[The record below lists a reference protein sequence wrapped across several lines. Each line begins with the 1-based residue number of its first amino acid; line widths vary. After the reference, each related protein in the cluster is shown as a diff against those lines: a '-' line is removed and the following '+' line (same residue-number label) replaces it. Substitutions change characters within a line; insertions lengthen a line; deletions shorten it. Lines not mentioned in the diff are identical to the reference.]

1 MLSGH
6 CCECPTDA
14 GGEVEVTGTASL
26 QDSSILII
34 FWTQKSH
41 APDQAGCQDRHHRL
55 EWHDTWHRKLEDSLD
70 FGVLDKTRTLTANA
84 LWKRKGRLFNFHFG
98 NDLIQ
103 QRVPGFCYV
112 LESFAEVP
120 FLLKKLAS
128 KTCRRCN
135 VDFTLPYSPCTFW
148 LHGVPA
154 PLDNNS
160 NICSDWWV
168 QRYSHFIKSGCSKE
182 GHHFGIINMVQWY
195 TQRSFCIWPGMM
207 TLMPPSRQCPSSVSP
222 GYLLALRS
230 FAWVISAISIVWRM
244 ELVTSFDGKL
254 QCSNYL
260 HYIVFRRRVGWS
272 MCHTQCWSQC
282 STKRFSPI
290 FLLNWEEH
298 NINRKQGHNTI
309 SVLNTSKDFILW
321 SLVTPLKTDTE
332 SQDHLLSQHFGNRFQ
347 LVAFLGF
354 NMWEYRVSTADR
366 WFVDSQVR
374 DMASALRLELDT
386 RRRKVDEVLG
396 TEKLLL

>member
-1 MLSGH
+1 MGSTVFTFHQIWLFQRG
-6 CCECPTDA
+6 
-14 GGEVEVTGTASL
+14 AS
-26 QDSSILII
+26 
-34 FWTQKSH
+34 F
-41 APDQAGCQDRHHRL
+41 RHHKHGTMVHSKILLHLTRN
-55 EWHDTWHRKLEDSLD
+55 DDIDAS
-70 FGVLDKTRTLTANA
+70 VKT
-84 LWKRKGRLFNFHFG
+84 
-98 NDLIQ
+98 
-103 QRVPGFCYV
+103 
-112 LESFAEVP
+112 VP
-120 FLLKKLAS
+120 FLS
-128 KTCRRCN
+128 
-135 VDFTLPYSPCTFW
+135 FT
-148 LHGVPA
+148 
-154 PLDNNS
+154 
-160 NICSDWWV
+160 WV
-168 QRYSHFIKSGCSKE
+168 LIG
-182 GHHFGIINMVQWY
+182 
-195 TQRSFCIWPGMM
+195 
-207 TLMPPSRQCPSSVSP
+207 
-222 GYLLALRS
+222 LRS

-290 FLLNWEEH
+290 FLLNSEEH

-332 SQDHLLSQHFGNRFQ
+332 SQDHLLSQHFGNQFQ

-386 RRRKVDEVLG
+386 RRRKVDEVL
-396 TEKLLL
+396 